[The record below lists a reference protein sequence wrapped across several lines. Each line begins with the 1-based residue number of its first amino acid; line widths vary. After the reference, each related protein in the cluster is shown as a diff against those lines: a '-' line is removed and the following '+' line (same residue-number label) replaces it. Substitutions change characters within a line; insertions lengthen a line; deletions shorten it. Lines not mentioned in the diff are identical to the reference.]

1 MRRVRVAGGKA
12 SGAAP
17 RDGFCQHKSSGRNC
31 PISKTPCL
39 GECIYANILEEI
51 QLGII
56 GVDTRRKEIF
66 FQNKLALEIFGKT
79 LPPRDYGGLT
89 SLLLPGGDGGPARSA
104 FRKIRYG
111 TRFLGCTVYRI
122 SDVYFWVY
130 VSDITE
136 EERLNALAQAVNT
149 MNNLGYLFS
158 GIRHELGN
166 PVNSIK
172 TAVTVLRENVHQ
184 YSEDVVAE
192 FLDRIASDVAR
203 VEALLRD
210 LKNFG
215 MYETPELQDVNMR
228 SFVDRLLPIVTT
240 DLSNRGIRVRTFIR
254 PNTEWGRLD
263 PRALQHVMFNVLTNA
278 MDAVRGRESPQ
289 VRIGLAR
296 SGGRIVI
303 TIKDNGC
310 GIPEDFKHHLF
321 KPFFTTKKHG
331 TGLGLVIMK
340 NMMAKMDGT
349 IDISSRENVGTTV
362 TLDLPVGRPPALPI
376 VAPAPSLHGAFTPS
390 QASSQRL

>member
-1 MRRVRVAGGKA
+1 MKRARVVGKGGRRE
-12 SGAAP
+12 
-17 RDGFCQHKSSGRNC
+17 GFCQHKSSGRNC

-56 GVDTRRKEIF
+56 GVDTSRREIF

-79 LPPRDYGGLT
+79 IPPRDYGALT
-89 SLLLPGGDGGPARSA
+89 SLLLAGGDGGPARSA

-122 SDVYFWVY
+122 SDAYFWVY

-136 EERLNALAQAVNT
+136 EERLNALAQALNT

-166 PVNSIK
+166 PINSVK
-172 TAVTVLRENVHQ
+172 TAAMVLSENVHH
-184 YSEDVVAE
+184 YSKDVIAE
-192 FLDRIASDVAR
+192 FLDRILSDVAR

-210 LKNFG
+210 LKNFS

-228 SFVDRLLPIVTT
+228 SFVDRLLSIITT

-263 PRALQHVMFNVLTNA
+263 PRALQHVMFNILTNA
-278 MDAVRGRESPQ
+278 MDAARGRESPQ
-289 VRIGLAR
+289 IRIGLAR
-296 SGGRIVI
+296 SGDRIVI

-340 NMMAKMDGT
+340 NMMAQMDGT
-349 IDISSRENVGTTV
+349 IDISSREDVGTTV
-362 TLDLPVGRPPALPI
+362 TLDLPAGRPPALP
-376 VAPAPSLHGAFTPS
+376 VDAPVPALHGAFTRS
-390 QASSQRL
+390 QASAQRI